1 MPTSSSLPSEV
12 APVDLG
18 AIIRPANALAVIAAL
33 DPAFAADPTGC
44 AVVVPYSFGNETMM
58 VAHVRQLAAG
68 HSSVELT
75 KQFAGFVAE
84 VKAMVGATWLPV
96 YACCDCTKDRTV
108 VDRLVEFGMGGHGIG
123 GRNLGS
129 VRLPPLTGVLF
140 GGAGQQ
146 VSEAHPLFVTL
157 PGRGRYA
164 VPVKHVPKVIM
175 FTGLRERLAL
185 QLLKLA
191 SGPCT
196 GTLLQELEG
205 LEAKITSARH
215 VSIQPGGA
223 DDHDDLADA
232 LALGVWLAREY
243 EIARE
248 EARRRG
254 ARLRRQAPSA
264 RAWT

>member
-1 MPTSSSLPSEV
+1 MPMPSSPEP
-12 APVDLG
+12 APLDLG
-18 AIIRPANALAVIAAL
+18 AIIKPANAHCLVAAL

-44 AVVVPYSFGNETMM
+44 AVVVPYNFGNETMM
-58 VAHVRQLAAG
+58 VAHIKQLPAGNSSVQLAM
-68 HSSVELT
+68 
-75 KQFAGFVAE
+75 QFAGFIAE
-84 VKAMVGATWLPV
+84 VKAKVGATWLPV
-96 YACCDCTKDRTV
+96 YTCCDCTKDRTV
-108 VDRLVEFGMGGHGIG
+108 VDRLVEFGMGGT
-123 GRNLGS
+123 RNTGS

-146 VSEAHPLFVTL
+146 VSEAQPMFVTL

-191 SGPCT
+191 GGPFT

-205 LEAKITSARH
+205 LEARITTARH
-215 VSIQPGGA
+215 ISIQPGSA
-223 DDHDDLADA
+223 DEHDDLADA

-248 EARRRG
+248 DARRR
-254 ARLRRQAPSA
+254 SA
-264 RAWT
+264 RVSRPAFSSSAWT